1 MKEKFKKV
9 IAEILEAAL
18 IVAVLYILFFPAKVD
33 GSSMEKTL
41 YNGDIIF
48 ISRAMAMADFYDKD
62 DIVVFNYRDGEKE
75 RRVVKRIAA
84 TEGDVAE
91 SIDGML
97 YINGEEYAGY
107 ECENEFRFE
116 LEENEFFVLGDNNL
130 ASVDS
135 RDFGI
140 ITDEHIEARAVI
152 KLFPFKK
159 IKLLL

>member
-1 MKEKFKKV
+1 MKEKLKKF
-9 IAEILEAAL
+9 IAEILEAAV
-18 IVAVLYILFFPAKVD
+18 IVAVLYLLFFPAKVD

-48 ISRAMAMADFYDKD
+48 ISRAMAMCEMYEKD
-62 DIVVFNYRDGEKE
+62 DIVVFKYMDGEKE

-84 TEGDVAE
+84 AEGDKAE

-97 YINGEEYAGY
+97 HINGVEYAGY
-107 ECENEFRFE
+107 ECEEEFSFE
-116 LEENEFFVLGDNNL
+116 LKENEYFVLGDNNL
-130 ASVDS
+130 ASIDS